1 MLSPSP
7 SGCRKNNRGKLFG
20 GQAGVAGIAVSYL
33 GARVTATTGIV
44 RDGDAPQLGPLP
56 PYVQLLDFLPADEHR
71 RLLEW
76 ALDHR
81 ERFRPATINA
91 GREGSG
97 SEVDPAKRVALVTRK
112 LEGLC
117 EELENRLLGAFES
130 IAEGSGYRGPRLTSL
145 ELEIAA
151 HGDGAHFHDHV
162 DIPIGPKRVPIGNHP
177 HEDRVLSAVL
187 YFHRQPR
194 GFSGGTLRL
203 YRFGVD
209 VEAAG
214 SDPANHVDLEPTD
227 NSLVAFP
234 SWVRHEVRPVRCP
247 SGDFADYRFA
257 VNCWYCRPLHDSA
270 AIA

>member
-1 MLSPSP
+1 M
-7 SGCRKNNRGKLFG
+7 
-20 GQAGVAGIAVSYL
+20 
-33 GARVTATTGIV
+33 TATTGIV
-44 RDGDAPQLGPLP
+44 PDGEPPELGPLP
-56 PYVQLLDFLPADEHR
+56 PYVQLFGFLPEHAHR
-71 RLLEW
+71 RLLDW

-81 ERFRPATINA
+81 ERFRPATVIA

-97 SEVDPAKRVALVTRK
+97 SEVDPLKRVALVTRK
-112 LEGLC
+112 LDGIC
-117 EELENRLLGAFES
+117 EELENPLLDAFDS
-130 IAEGSGYRGPRLTSL
+130 IAERSGYRGPRLTSL

-151 HGDGAHFHDHV
+151 HGDGAHFRDHV
-162 DIPIGPKRVPIGNHP
+162 DIPIGPKRVPIGNNP

-194 GFSGGTLRL
+194 RFSGGALRL

-214 SDPANHVDLEPTD
+214 AEAANHVDLEPTD

-247 SGDFADYRFA
+247 SNDFADYRFA
-257 VNCWYCRPLHDSA
+257 VNCWYCRPLHDRA
-270 AIA
+270 AGA